1 MPAPHAQSSSCAAS
15 RCPLVAACRRA
26 ALMTATCALSAA
38 GPYSALRAQQSPRSA
53 QDSLQQSAAHA
64 TLSRVLVADST
75 RRARSYTVARTS
87 SATRT
92 LTLLRDLP
100 QAMTVIGQALIADQA
115 MQSMGEVV
123 RYVPG
128 ITMGLGEGH
137 RDAPTIR
144 GNSTTADFFIDGI
157 RDDAQY
163 YRDVYNIERV
173 EALKGS
179 NAMMFGRGGGGGV
192 LNRVTKEAGWLPT
205 RTATVTG
212 GTFDQRRATLD
223 VGQRVSNTVAA
234 RVNGLYENSATFRQF
249 SDNERIG
256 INPTAAVM
264 LGRTMLRVGYE
275 FNRDHRLVDR
285 GIPSFQGAP
294 AVTPITTFFGDPS
307 ASASRLDAH
316 AASATIER
324 QLWRGTARVV
334 DGIQLRNRSRY
345 MTYDKFY
352 QNVFPGAVNATATMV
367 NLAGYNNGTDR
378 QNLFNQTDIT
388 ATIISGGLR
397 QTMLVG
403 AELGTQRT
411 DNVRATAYFG
421 AAGST
426 NTSFAVPFTA
436 PSVSSP
442 VTFRQSATD
451 ADSRTTV
458 TTQAVY
464 AQDQIEIG
472 AHVQAVMGIRFD
484 RLHVDY
490 TNNRTGTTL
499 SRPDNLVSPRV
510 GLIYK
515 PVTPLSVYSSYSV
528 SYLPSSGDQFGSLTA
543 TSQTLEPEQFTNRE
557 VGVKWDAR
565 ADLALTA
572 AVYRLD
578 RTNTTAPDP
587 VTPAVIVQTGAQRT
601 TGWELGVTGAPLSR
615 WQVTGG
621 YSNQTATIVE
631 RTSAAAAGARIPL
644 VPRQTVSLWNKL
656 QVVPRVGVGLGV
668 VHQAGM
674 FAAIDNTVR
683 LPAFTRYDGAA
694 FLTLTRVLRAQVNV
708 ENLLDTRY
716 YPTSHSNNN
725 IMPGSSR
732 TVRVAMHVTP

>member
-1 MPAPHAQSSSCAAS
+1 MMPIPTSSRGTAVAC
-15 RCPLVAACRRA
+15 RLRAACRLA
-26 ALMTATCALSAA
+26 AVPACALACALSLAA
-38 GPYSALRAQQSPRSA
+38 PLAARAQQPRTPP
-53 QDSLQQSAAHA
+53 D
-64 TLSRVLVADST
+64 TLRPKPPTLDRVLVADSG
-75 RRARSYTVARTS
+75 RRQRGYTVARTM

-92 LTLLRDLP
+92 LTLLRDVP

-115 MQSMGEVV
+115 MQSMSEVV
-123 RYVPG
+123 RYIPG

-144 GNSTTADFFIDGI
+144 GNSSTADFFIDGI

-163 YRDVYNIERV
+163 FRDVYNVDRV

-192 LNRVTKEAGWLPT
+192 LNRVTKEAGWLP
-205 RTATVTG
+205 RRATTLSG
-212 GTFDQRRATLD
+212 GSFDQRRATLD
-223 VGQRVSNTVAA
+223 VGQGLGSRVAV
-234 RVNGLYENSATFRQF
+234 RLNGVYENSATFRQF
-249 SDNERIG
+249 SDIERIG
-256 INPTAAVM
+256 INPTAALM
-264 LGRTMLRVGYE
+264 LGRTLVRVGYE
-275 FNRDHRLVDR
+275 WNRDRRLVDR

-294 AVTPITTFFGDPS
+294 AVTPIVTFFGDPG

-316 AASATIER
+316 AASATVER
-324 QLWRGTARVV
+324 QLWRGNTRV

-352 QNVFPGAVNATATMV
+352 QNVFPGAVNATATSV
-367 NLAGYNNGTDR
+367 SLAGYNNGTDR

-388 ATIISGGLR
+388 ATIAGGGLR
-397 QTMLVG
+397 QTLLVG
-403 AELGTQRT
+403 AEFGTQRT

-421 AAGST
+421 SDGSSA
-426 NTSFAVPFTA
+426 TSYAVPFNA
-436 PSVSSP
+436 PSVTTP
-442 VTFRQSATD
+442 VSFRQSATD
-451 ADSRTTV
+451 ADSRTLV

-484 RLHVDY
+484 RLHIDY
-490 TNNRTGTTL
+490 RNNRTGATL

-510 GLIYK
+510 GLVYK
-515 PVTPLSVYSSYSV
+515 PITPLSMYSSYSV
-528 SYLPSSGDQFGSLTA
+528 SFLPSSGDQFGALTA
-543 TSQTLEPEQFTNRE
+543 TSQTLEPEQFINRE

-578 RTNTTAPDP
+578 RTNTSAPDP
-587 VTPAVIVQTGAQRT
+587 VTPAVIVQTGEQRT
-601 TGWELGVTGAPLSR
+601 SGWELGVTGAPTSR
-615 WQVTGG
+615 WQIAGG
-621 YSNQTATIVE
+621 YSNQTARIVE
-631 RTSAAAAGARIPL
+631 RTTAAAAGARVPL
-644 VPRQTVSLWNKL
+644 VPRQTLSLWNKV
-656 QVVPRVGVGLGV
+656 QVVRRVGLGLGV
-668 VHQAGM
+668 VHQAAM

-683 LPAFTRYDGAA
+683 LPSFTRYDGAA
-694 FLTLTRVLRAQVNV
+694 FLTLTRALKAQVNV

-716 YPTSHSNNN
+716 FPTSQSNNN

-732 TVRVAMHVTP
+732 TVRVGVHVTP